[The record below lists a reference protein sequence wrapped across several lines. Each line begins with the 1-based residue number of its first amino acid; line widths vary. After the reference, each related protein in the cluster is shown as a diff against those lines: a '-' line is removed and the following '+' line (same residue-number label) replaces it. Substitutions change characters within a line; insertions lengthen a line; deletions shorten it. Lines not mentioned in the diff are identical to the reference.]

1 MTKEEFEKLTD
12 EKKKQVYNEYL
23 RMKKMIENNYEKSLE
38 E

>member
-12 EKKKQVYNEYL
+12 EEKKQIYNEYL